1 MSIIKEQVDDLVNQI
16 CERIIVLKPLRRNN
30 MIKPKKS
37 KSKKSETKVK
47 AKSKSKSKRT
57 KKLDKFTKAP
67 ITATTSAIDSA
78 EGIYICD
85 SIRELLEQHFTL
97 KELLEQHFLDYN
109 DGRRSGASP
118 ETLNALIPGEPSK
131 LHCCKNRNPKSKKAF
146 PFKNKFIPID
156 LQSKEGTTNYET
168 EKVLQV
174 CRDMND
180 PDIKKYIYDTHL
192 TIDSFI
198 DKIQEAHDE
207 TRKVDSEIMKPK
219 KTKKSP
225 KMTKTTKPKK

>member
-37 KSKKSETKVK
+37 KPKKSETRVK

-67 ITATTSAIDSA
+67 ITATTSAVDSA

-109 DGRRSGASP
+109 EGRRSGASP
-118 ETLNALIPGEPSK
+118 ETLNALIPGGPSK
-131 LHCCKNRNPKSKKAF
+131 LHCSKNRNQAKPKKPVSF
-146 PFKNKFIPID
+146 PFKDVFIPID
-156 LQSKEGTTNYET
+156 LQSKEEPTGVNYAA
-168 EKVLQV
+168 EKFSEV
-174 CRDMND
+174 CRLGFND
-180 PDIKKYIYDTHL
+180 PEVKKYIYDTHL
-192 TIDSFI
+192 TIDSFMDFLQDTH
-198 DKIQEAHDE
+198 DKITKTE
-207 TRKVDSEIMKPK
+207 
-219 KTKKSP
+219 KTKKTT
-225 KMTKTTKPKK
+225 KKAKTTKHKK